1 MTERWTKEKAW
12 AWYNQRPWMRGCNYM
27 SADCAN
33 RIDQWQALD
42 FDKRLETTD
51 KELALAEELGF
62 NSIRIIVE
70 FAVWHE
76 EHDSFFERFDR
87 YLDVCKKH
95 GISCMVV
102 LANDCMPPKY
112 EGYEPP
118 HVGKQKF
125 DWGYHGG
132 RKKSQH
138 SIFSNL
144 GYHPY
149 FDEPEMRPLYF
160 EMVREIIERYKN
172 DERICVWDLY
182 NEPGNS
188 NRDSVTLPNIA
199 EMFRVAREINPS
211 QPLTA
216 SVWKTE
222 GVEPSEMLESEKFAL
237 ENSDIIT
244 YHCYNDYAEQVKV
257 ISRLRALG
265 RPLMNTEWLKRPKD
279 NNIEDTFP
287 LFFLEKIGSYIW
299 GFVAGLYQTYEP
311 HEAVWQ
317 IYEKDH
323 DYKFDFTKWFH
334 DLYRPN
340 HRPYNPKETELIH
353 DFCVLADKE
362 FEKNN
367 K

>member
-1 MTERWTKEKAW
+1 
-12 AWYNQRPWMRGCNYM
+12 
-27 SADCAN
+27 
-33 RIDQWQALD
+33 
-42 FDKRLETTD
+42 
-51 KELALAEELGF
+51 
-62 NSIRIIVE
+62 
-70 FAVWHE
+70 
-76 EHDSFFERFDR
+76 
-87 YLDVCKKH
+87 
-95 GISCMVV
+95 
-102 LANDCMPPKY
+102 
-112 EGYEPP
+112 
-118 HVGKQKF
+118 
-125 DWGYHGG
+125 
-132 RKKSQH
+132 
-138 SIFSNL
+138 
-144 GYHPY
+144 
-149 FDEPEMRPLYF
+149 MRPLYF

-172 DERICVWDLY
+172 DDRICVWDLY

-257 ISRLRALG
+257 ISRLRTLG
-265 RPLMNTEWLKRPKD
+265 RPLMNTEWLMRPKD

-317 IYEKDH
+317 LYENDH

-353 DFCVLADKE
+353 DFCLLADKKFGNIE
-362 FEKNN
+362 
-367 K
+367 